1 MDRAPRSTVRILPV
15 HASARKR
22 CIPLQWILTFGGRG
36 RPYDGEVFRHARVAV
51 CLVLAVSVRSWG
63 EETPS
68 GHTIRKP
75 KGSWTLE
82 VGLSHSAQ
90 DRDHYAAS
98 GIYGRW
104 PIFALDR
111 AGRSDR
117 LGSIG
122 IEIGAYPYPVISR
135 AYVPGPDADPNTAG
149 KYNFWE
155 AGGLSY
161 YSPRL
166 GPLQLAAGVR
176 LAFIN
181 PAERVLTH
189 PNGCGVA
196 NRTEAHCNAYIKES
210 LKTLDTILFPS
221 FRGETGL
228 VTFAG
233 AAVIVKFVGIRVEY
247 ARLNSSGS
255 RINASGLRFG
265 LTAGP

>member
-1 MDRAPRSTVRILPV
+1 MLG
-15 HASARKR
+15 ASA
-22 CIPLQWILTFGGRG
+22 
-36 RPYDGEVFRHARVAV
+36 H
-51 CLVLAVSVRSWG
+51 SWAD
-63 EETPS
+63 ETPS
-68 GHTIRKP
+68 GKTIRKP
-75 KGSWTLE
+75 KGSWTLQ
-82 VGLSHSAQ
+82 VGLSHSAE
-90 DRDHYAAS
+90 DVDHYVSS

-104 PIFALDR
+104 PLYALDR
-111 AGRSDR
+111 ARKSDR
-117 LGSIG
+117 LGNIG

-135 AYVPGPDADPNTAG
+135 AYVPGPDADPATAG

-155 AGGLSY
+155 AAGLSY

-166 GPLQLAAGVR
+166 GPLQLAAGAR

-189 PNGCGVA
+189 PGGCGVA

-221 FRGETGL
+221 FRGEKGL

-233 AAVIVKFVGIRVEY
+233 AAVIVKFVGVRVEY
-247 ARLNSSGS
+247 ARLNSGGS
-255 RINASGLRFG
+255 RINASGWRFG

>member
-1 MDRAPRSTVRILPV
+1 MYRSLTPAVVTVL
-15 HASARKR
+15 
-22 CIPLQWILTFGGRG
+22 
-36 RPYDGEVFRHARVAV
+36 
-51 CLVLAVSVRSWG
+51 LAVATCSGAEERS
-63 EETPS
+63 S
-68 GHTIRKP
+68 GHTVRKP
-75 KGSWTLE
+75 KGSWTFE
-82 VGLSHSAQ
+82 VGLAHSGAES
-90 DRDHYAAS
+90 DHYVVS
-98 GIYGRW
+98 GIYGRF
-104 PIFALDR
+104 PLFALDR
-111 AGRSDR
+111 GTGSDR

-135 AYVPGPDADPNTAG
+135 AYVPGPDADPATAG

-155 AGGLSY
+155 AAGLSY

-166 GPLQLAAGVR
+166 GPLQLAAGAR

-189 PNGCGVA
+189 PGGCGVA

-221 FRGETGL
+221 FRGEKGL

-233 AAVIVKFVGIRVEY
+233 AAVIVKFVGVRVEY
-247 ARLNSSGS
+247 ARLNSGGS
-255 RINASGLRFG
+255 RINASGWRFG